1 MTATHLSSPAAD
13 APVGPVATGPRDP
26 HDRAGRRLRSLDLLR
41 GVTVAGMI
49 TVNAT
54 AGVQGLDKP
63 VFAPLLHADWAGFT
77 LADTVFPA
85 FLTMVGVSIAISAKP
100 DAGGAAATRRVLA
113 RAGRMILLGLLLGHM
128 FFLADFHKYVPRL
141 PGVLQRIGIVFA
153 ICAILYPRMS
163 GRARAIAAGVL
174 LVGYWGLCLLP
185 MPDGSATDLWV
196 QGHNFVSWVDRAVF
210 GNWRYVKGPDG
221 YDPEGLLGTLPAIAQ
236 GLLGTLAGDY
246 LRRGQ
251 PVTAAAKRLF
261 VAGIAGMAAGLAWGL
276 VFPIAKN
283 LWTSSF
289 VLLSTGLTVALLGV
303 FHGWFDRDDRPATK
317 GDLFGSFGRN
327 AIAAYVLHDLAS
339 IILTGDAIQLP
350 FRWLAPAVGTQAA
363 ALVPVAIFVAI
374 VWYPIAYMDKRGWY
388 LRV

>member
-1 MTATHLSSPAAD
+1 MTTAVETSP
-13 APVGPVATGPRDP
+13 GPVATGPRDP

-54 AGVQGLDKP
+54 AGVQSLDKP
-63 VFAPLLHADWAGFT
+63 VFATLLHADWAGFT

-85 FLTMVGVSIAISAKP
+85 FLTMVGVSIAVSARG
-100 DAGGAAATRRVLA
+100 DAGGVAATRRVLA
-113 RAGRMILLGLLLGHM
+113 RAVRLILIGLLLGHM
-128 FFLADFHKYVPRL
+128 FFLADFHKYGVRL

-153 ICAILYPRMS
+153 ICALLYPRM
-163 GRARAIAAGVL
+163 GMRARAIAAGGL
-174 LVGYWGLCLLP
+174 LIGYWMLCLLP
-185 MPDGSATDLWV
+185 VPGGGATDLWV
-196 QGHNFVSWVDRAVF
+196 PGHNFVSWVDRIVF
-210 GNWRYVKGPDG
+210 GEWRYVKGAFG
-221 YDPEGLLGTLPAIAQ
+221 YDPEGLLGTLPAVAQ
-236 GLLGTLAGDY
+236 ALLGTLAGDV
-246 LRRGQ
+246 LRRGL
-251 PVTAAAKRLF
+251 PVMRTAKTLLIAGL
-261 VAGIAGMAAGLAWGL
+261 AGIVTGLAWGV

-289 VLLSTGLTVALLGV
+289 VLLSTGLTIMLLGL
-303 FHGWFDRDDRPATK
+303 FHYWFDRDDRPARK

-327 AIAAYVLHDLAS
+327 AIAAYVLHEVAS

-350 FRWLAPAVGTQAA
+350 FKWLAPVTGTQIA
-363 ALVPVAIFVAI
+363 ALAPVALFVAI